1 MTFFD
6 LLKRGVTIQYD
17 EREGIISVWTGSNDF
32 KSIQEVVR
40 LLVDC
45 FGIEERDVAVV
56 PTTARGYKV
65 GLEFP
70 YSFDGVE
77 IQQEVQTDNHLWY
90 PLTDKA
96 YYRVDEEFVR
106 IGFEKGD
113 RIEPVLKV
121 CLEDLKRLYDNIP
134 DEADSAKIRK
144 LIKEMD
150 IQIPAGFET
159 YIMRVLANYVKF
171 GGEIL
176 KEGKSIRFL
185 KDTAYLREENRRKMR
200 QELEVIGIEADA

>member
-1 MTFFD
+1 MPFFD

-17 EREGIISVWTGSNDF
+17 EREGIISVRTGSNDF

-56 PTTARGYKV
+56 PTTVKGYKV
-65 GLEFP
+65 RLEFP

-90 PLTDKA
+90 PLTNKA

-200 QELEVIGIEADA
+200 QELEVIGTEVG